1 MFLKFSPKP
10 LDYILVSFGVGF
22 LSGASMVS
30 LYYQNF
36 YLAVI
41 TGLIAAG
48 IITYCQEPRGLY
60 K

>member
-1 MFLKFSPKP
+1 MVLKFSPKP
-10 LDYILVSFGVGF
+10 FYMLVSFWVGF
-22 LSGASMVS
+22 LSGASLVS

-48 IITYCQEPRGLY
+48 IITYCQELRGLY